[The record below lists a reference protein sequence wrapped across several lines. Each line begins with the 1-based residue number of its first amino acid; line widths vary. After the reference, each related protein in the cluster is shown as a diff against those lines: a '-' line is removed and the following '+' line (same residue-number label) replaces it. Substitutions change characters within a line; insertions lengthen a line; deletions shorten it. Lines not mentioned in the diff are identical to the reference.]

1 MNCSWGTKRVRSA
14 LGGGGGGKAALS
26 SQSLQPLRPNNR
38 CVRLVRFRRQPS
50 WGAKRSRSGL
60 GGGGKPAL
68 SVRSL
73 PRPSNS
79 DVDPIPDS
87 ANIGNGPAGLIA
99 ELALASDV
107 ADYIRFRAVC
117 QPWRRCS
124 PDPCA
129 GGLDGRFL
137 PRKWIMLDKALAG
150 PRRHRFLNVSTGE
163 CIRMDLPELAE
174 HTLLSLTPEGLLLLL
189 LETTLVVRLLNPL
202 TRQLTNLPPMTALLR
217 PGQHRSRQS
226 GFKIGK
232 TFSVSGVGL
241 VADASMVAVNFF
253 DPRGLFVA
261 KPGDESWT
269 MVDTMVDKE
278 YINSGLPFAGRFYCA
293 NYRGV
298 MVLTIGSDQQPPRLQ
313 LVADRSD
320 SFYFSLMAHSL
331 HLVDNGGELMLVHRA
346 LSRDSRRYDAYRVDL
361 EAGVLTPAKGFNGR
375 AVFMGM
381 CRSISVSAEAAY
393 PSLAADTIYL
403 GHDCDDKI
411 QGYNIADG
419 SRCSLIEAVC
429 PHSVVDCLRRS
440 IQGVGKRLA

>member
-1 MNCSWGTKRVRSA
+1 MAGTSGAQISSRRPANRPRALPDPRRPCPSSNIRSHAQSAGRKR
-14 LGGGGGGKAALS
+14 KY
-26 SQSLQPLRPNNR
+26 
-38 CVRLVRFRRQPS
+38 
-50 WGAKRSRSGL
+50 
-60 GGGGKPAL
+60 
-68 SVRSL
+68 SVAI
-73 PRPSNS
+73 
-79 DVDPIPDS
+79 DVDPVRDW
-87 ANIGNGPAGLIA
+87 ANIGDGPAGLIA

-117 QPWRRCS
+117 QLWRRCS

-217 PGQHRSRQS
+217 SGQHRSRQC

-241 VADASMVAVNFF
+241 LADTSMVAVNFF

-278 YINSGLPFAGRFYCA
+278 YINSVLPFAGRFYCA

-320 SFYFSLMAHSL
+320 SF
-331 HLVDNGGELMLVHRA
+331 
-346 LSRDSRRYDAYRVDL
+346 
-361 EAGVLTPAKGFNGR
+361 
-375 AVFMGM
+375 
-381 CRSISVSAEAAY
+381 IS
-393 PSLAADTIYL
+393 P
-403 GHDCDDKI
+403 
-411 QGYNIADG
+411 
-419 SRCSLIEAVC
+419 
-429 PHSVVDCLRRS
+429 
-440 IQGVGKRLA
+440 